1 MSKAY
6 LTHAATPMV
15 LALSALSV
23 AGAPLGAQQQHIR
36 QPVVEAPAPQDLS
49 RIVEVHIRQPML
61 DNSTVR
67 PTQGDH
73 SMSKLPNIVL
83 VHGAWADGSSWSSV
97 IRRLQ
102 QAGYHVAAVQLGLTS
117 LDDDVTR
124 TRALLAAQTG
134 PTLLVAHSFGGAVIT
149 QLGSDAPN
157 VIGLVYESAF
167 APAQGETLKGLLS
180 QPPQPPGVAAIRPD
194 QGGYVWLDPEGFLKF
209 FAPDVPVARARVL
222 ATVQKPIAADVL
234 FSEAAFGP
242 PSWRSFPSWY
252 LVTTEDQMLPP
263 EAQQLFAKRMGATVT
278 TLAASHAAMVSHPDA
293 VASFIVKA
301 ATAAEAEAALAAH

>member
-222 ATVQKPIAADVL
+222 AAVPKPVAADAL

-242 PSWRSFPSWY
+242 PAWRSFPSGY
-252 LVTTEDQMLPP
+252 LVPTEDRMLTP

-278 TLAASHAAMVSHPDA
+278 TLSASQAAMVSHPDV

>member
-6 LTHAATPMV
+6 LTYAATPIV
-15 LALSALSV
+15 LALSTLSV
-23 AGAPLGAQQQHIR
+23 GGTCLVAQEHIR
-36 QPVVEAPAPQDLS
+36 QPVVEVPAPQNYS
-49 RIVEVHIRQPML
+49 GIVEVHIRQPAAGMGP
-61 DNSTVR
+61 VAA
-67 PTQGDH
+67 QGDH
-73 SMSKLPNIVL
+73 PMSKSPNIVL
-83 VHGAWADGSSWSSV
+83 VHGAWADGSSWSGV
-97 IRRLQ
+97 IQRLQ
-102 QAGYHVAAVQLGLTS
+102 KAGYHVTAVQLGLTS

-149 QLGSDAPN
+149 RLGSDAPN

-167 APAQGETLKGLLS
+167 APDQGETLKGLLS

-194 QGGYVWLDPEGFLKF
+194 QGGSLWLDPEGFLRF

-222 ATVQKPIAADVL
+222 AAVQKPVAADAL

-242 PSWRSFPSWY
+242 PAWRSFPSWY
-252 LVTTEDQMLPP
+252 LVTTEDRMLPP

>member
-6 LTHAATPMV
+6 LTYAATPIV

-23 AGAPLGAQQQHIR
+23 GTCLVAQEQHIR
-36 QPVVEAPAPQDLS
+36 QPVVEAPTPQDLS
-49 RIVEVHIRQPML
+49 RIVEVHIRQPAGIAP
-61 DNSTVR
+61 VAA
-67 PTQGDH
+67 QGDH
-73 SMSKLPNIVL
+73 PMSKLPNIVL

-102 QAGYHVAAVQLGLTS
+102 KAGYHVAAVQLGLTS
-117 LDDDVTR
+117 LDEDVAR

-149 QLGSDAPN
+149 QLGTDAPN

-167 APAQGETLKGLLS
+167 APDQGETLKGLLS
-180 QPPQPPGVAAIRPD
+180 QPPQPPGGVAIHPD
-194 QGGYVWLDPEGFLKF
+194 QGGYLWLDPEGFLKF
-209 FAPDVPVARARVL
+209 FAPDVPVAEARVL
-222 ATVQKPIAADVL
+222 AAVQKPIAAEAM
-234 FSEAAFGP
+234 FSQAAFGP
-242 PSWRSFPSWY
+242 PSWRSLPSWY
-252 LVTTEDQMLPP
+252 LITTEDQMVPP
-263 EAQQLFAKRMGATVT
+263 DAQRLFAKRMGATVT